1 MTTLDDFLATL
12 AKARRD
18 EDVVL
23 ATMNPGFLWPHVSDS
38 PRDYCYV
45 APMGS
50 LSPLGLG
57 LALAR
62 PDLRIWMIDGDG
74 SLMMNLG
81 SLVTIGGQRPANLVH
96 IVIDNDGYA
105 MTGGQTMPGRGGAQI
120 RELAEAADYR
130 EVHEIA
136 DPDELSGAEVDLLTT
151 AEGPVLITV
160 RAETGF
166 DMDHVSAIAH
176 SPQGRRTQGP
186 AGYEN
191 LRATLAAERP

>member
-1 MTTLDDFLATL
+1 VTTLDAFLATL
-12 AKARRD
+12 VEARRE

-23 ATMNPGFLWPHVSDS
+23 ATMNPAFLWPSLSDS
-38 PRDYCYV
+38 ARDYCYV

-62 PDLRIWMIDGDG
+62 PDLRIWLIDGDG

-120 RELAEAADYR
+120 RELANAADYR
-130 EVHEIA
+130 AVHDIV
-136 DPDELSGAEVDLLTT
+136 DPDELSGAEVELLTT
-151 AEGPVLITV
+151 ANGPVLITV

-166 DMDHVSAIAH
+166 DMPKVAATAH

-191 LRATLAAERP
+191 LRALLAAG